1 MASDQNNGEAAY
13 FVIKLRCKNC
23 GKKINAPEKYVGKKG
38 KCPKCK
44 AILVVPE
51 PDNQIS
57 DESKSG
63 SKTLALIPPILDVPT
78 KQETQKPSIEW
89 NETFEQTVEE
99 AEDFRDELEEDHT
112 EPPGKRKLPWPLD
125 IFLYPIS
132 TPGLTILAIII
143 GIPLVFRI
151 VVKLLSILIL
161 RFPPLLV
168 FLALFVPIAFI
179 VRIIMGL
186 YLYWYFCECIRDSAA
201 GGLRAPE
208 TMGGAPGLGDM
219 FWQMIRVVVCCAF
232 FFAPILIYFINTRET
247 DIIFWSLL
255 TYGVFFFPMGLL
267 AVIMFDSFA
276 GLNPFLFIASIFST
290 FFQYCGL
297 IILFG
302 LLSFLFIKTSSI
314 LPQSQILGFFLGIG
328 FIYLLIVAAHL
339 LGRFYF
345 RYQEKLYWEV

>member
-1 MASDQNNGEAAY
+1 M
-13 FVIKLRCKNC
+13 IKFRCKNC
-23 GKKINAPEKYVGKKG
+23 GKKINAPEKHAGKKG

-44 AILVVPE
+44 AILVVPQ
-51 PDNQIS
+51 PDNQIP
-57 DESKSG
+57 DENKTG
-63 SKTLALIPPILDVPT
+63 SKTLTLIPPTSDVYT
-78 KQETQKPSIEW
+78 KQETQKTSVDW
-89 NETFEQTVEE
+89 DETLEKTVEQ
-99 AEDFRDELEEDHT
+99 AEDFRDELEEDHAET
-112 EPPGKRKLPWPLD
+112 TGKRKLPWPLD

-143 GIPLVFRI
+143 GIPLIFRI
-151 VVKLLSILIL
+151 VVKLLSILMI

-168 FLALFVPIAFI
+168 FLALFACIGFI
-179 VRIIMGL
+179 IRIVMGL

-219 FWQMIRVVVCCAF
+219 FWQMIRVVVCYVF
-232 FFAPILIYFINTRET
+232 FFAPALIYFINTRET

-276 GLNPFLFIASIFST
+276 GLNPFLLIASIFST

-302 LLSFLFIKTSSI
+302 FLGFLFIKTSSI
-314 LPQSQILGFFLGIG
+314 LPRSLILGFFLGIV
-328 FIYLLIVAAHL
+328 FIYMLIVAAHL

>member
-1 MASDQNNGEAAY
+1 M
-13 FVIKLRCKNC
+13 IKFRCKNC
-23 GKKINAPEKYVGKKG
+23 GKKINAPEKHAGKKG

-44 AILVVPE
+44 TILVVPQ
-51 PDNQIS
+51 PDNPIP
-57 DESKSG
+57 DNSKTG
-63 SKTLALIPPILDVPT
+63 SKTLTLIPPTSDVST
-78 KQETQKPSIEW
+78 KLETQKTSVDW
-89 NETFEQTVEE
+89 DETLEKTVEQ
-99 AEDFRDELEEDHT
+99 AEDFRDELEEAHT
-112 EPPGKRKLPWPLD
+112 ETPGKRKFPWPLD

-143 GIPLVFRI
+143 GIPLIFRI

-168 FLALFVPIAFI
+168 FLALFAPIDLI

-219 FWQMIRVVVCCAF
+219 FWQMIRVVVCCVF
-232 FFAPILIYFINTRET
+232 FFAPALIYFVNTRET
-247 DIIFWSLL
+247 DVIFWSLL

-276 GLNPFLFIASIFST
+276 GLNPFLLIPSIFST

-314 LPQSQILGFFLGIG
+314 LPKSFILGFFLGIF
-328 FIYLLIVAAHL
+328 FIYLLIVSAHL

-345 RYQEKLYWEV
+345 LYQEKLYWEV

>member
-1 MASDQNNGEAAY
+1 
-13 FVIKLRCKNC
+13 VIKFRCKNC
-23 GKKINAPEKYVGKKG
+23 GKKINAPEKHVGKKG

-44 AILVVPE
+44 TVLVVPQ
-51 PDNQIS
+51 PDNRIL

-63 SKTLALIPPILDVPT
+63 SKTLTLIPPGSDIST
-78 KQETQKPSIEW
+78 KQEIQKPLIEW
-89 NETFEQTVEE
+89 DNTFEKTVEE
-99 AEDFRDELEEDHT
+99 AEDFKDELEEDHT
-112 EPPGKRKLPWPLD
+112 ESPGKRKLPWPLD

-151 VVKLLSILIL
+151 VVMLLSILML

-168 FLALFVPIAFI
+168 LFALFACVGFI
-179 VRIIMGL
+179 VRIVMGL
-186 YLYWYFCECIRDSAA
+186 YLYWYFCECIRDSAV

-208 TMGGAPGLGDM
+208 TMGGTPGLADM
-219 FWQMIRVVVCCAF
+219 FWQMIRVVGCFAF
-232 FFAPILIYFINTRET
+232 FFVPTLIYFLHTRKI
-247 DIIFWSLL
+247 DIVFWSLL
-255 TYGVFFFPMGLL
+255 AYGVFFFPMGLL

-276 GLNPFLFIASIFST
+276 GLNPLLLIPSIFST

-297 IILFG
+297 IMLFG
-302 LLSFLFIKTSSI
+302 FLSFLFIKIVSI
-314 LPQSQILGFFLGIG
+314 LPRSLISGFILGIF
-328 FIYLLIVAAHL
+328 FIYLLIVSAHL

>member
-1 MASDQNNGEAAY
+1 
-13 FVIKLRCKNC
+13 VIKFRCKNC
-23 GKKINAPEKYVGKKG
+23 GKKINAPEKHVGKKG

-44 AILVVPE
+44 TVLIVPE
-51 PDNQIS
+51 LDNKIP

-63 SKTLALIPPILDVPT
+63 SKTLTLIPPIVNVPT
-78 KQETQKPSIEW
+78 KQETQKPSVEW
-89 NETFEQTVEE
+89 DNTFEKTVEE

-112 EPPGKRKLPWPLD
+112 ESPGKRKLPWPLD

-168 FLALFVPIAFI
+168 FLALFAPIGFI

-219 FWQMIRVVVCCAF
+219 FWQMIRVAGCFAF
-232 FFAPILIYFINTRET
+232 FFAPILIYFINTKET
-247 DIIFWSLL
+247 DIILCSLL
-255 TYGVFFFPMGLL
+255 AYGVFFFPMGLL

-276 GLNPFLFIASIFST
+276 GLNPFLLIPSIFST
-290 FFQYCGL
+290 FLQYCGL
-297 IILFG
+297 IILYG
-302 LLSFLFIKTSSI
+302 LLSFLFIKTASI
-314 LPQSQILGFFLGIG
+314 LPQSLILGFILGIV